1 MTSSEITSAMQRSAE
16 PMALGA
22 RHASPLPSDPFAGA
36 TEPTEHAPPA
46 PAGLASR
53 SSVLLASLAFGI
65 AFLLA
70 WQFVPPALGVPSY
83 IIPTVTDL
91 AREFTRMLARENL
104 LGHVLSTVTIA
115 IAGFVIGSLLGAAMG
130 YILGMSVLIE
140 KVLSP
145 YILGLQIAP
154 KVAFAPLFIMWLGY
168 NAWPKLIVTILVV
181 FFPILVNV
189 LQSMKTVDRDLIN
202 LARAYSM
209 NCMRIFWKIEM
220 PSSMPALMA
229 GLRIG
234 ATLAVIG
241 VTVGEL
247 VGGNTGLGYLITFG
261 EGQANTA
268 MVFNAIVLLTLVGI
282 VLYSAVAIIEARV
295 LHYIPRALR

>member
-1 MTSSEITSAMQRSAE
+1 MSASEFTAAVDRSRTLGAE
-16 PMALGA
+16 PVAPA
-22 RHASPLPSDPFAGA
+22 AQAGA
-36 TEPTEHAPPA
+36 PEHPAPTA
-46 PAGLASR
+46 PAGL
-53 SSVLLASLAFGI
+53 SSPTSILIGSLAFG
-65 AFLLA
+65 ALFLLA
-70 WQFVPPALGVPSY
+70 WQFLPPALGVPSY

-91 AREFTRMLARENL
+91 AHEFGRMVQRENL
-104 LGHVLSTVTIA
+104 ATHVFSTVTVA
-115 IAGFVIGSLLGAAMG
+115 TAGFVIGSLLGAAMG
-130 YILGMSVLIE
+130 YVLGMSVFIE

-209 NCMRIFWKIEM
+209 GRLQIFWKIEV
-220 PSSMPALMA
+220 PASMPALMA

-282 VLYSAVAIIEARV
+282 VLYAAVAMIEARV
-295 LHYIPRALR
+295 LHYIPRAMR